1 MVSEDMGWKDGFD
14 RTIKGRVA
22 YLVQLVKVP
31 QNNSVV
37 WQVREDLLAHVP
49 PPRLLLLPVELLALR
64 VRRTLPVIAAEER
77 VAAED
82 DVLAVHP
89 TVVAAPAI
97 LVRQLVLHVD
107 VAPPRPQRAGRHR
120 RLVRQQVIAPLGPQR
135 AREAHEGHLDRSGPC
150 GEDFVP
156 CAPRVTVQVDQD
168 VDPVLH
174 DLVDESLGWPAAGV
188 VEDW

>member
-1 MVSEDMGWKDGFD
+1 MVSEDMGWKDVFD

-64 VRRTLPVIAAEER
+64 VRRALPVVAAEER
-77 VAAED
+77 VTAED

-89 TVVAAPAI
+89 AVVAAAAV
-97 LVRQLVLHVD
+97 LVHQLVLHVNI
-107 VAPPRPQRAGRHR
+107 APPLPQRARRYR
-120 RLVRQQVIAPLGPQR
+120 RLVR
-135 AREAHEGHLDRSGPC
+135 
-150 GEDFVP
+150 
-156 CAPRVTVQVDQD
+156 
-168 VDPVLH
+168 
-174 DLVDESLGWPAAGV
+174 
-188 VEDW
+188 